1 MLSQRMVVTV
11 VSKDVLV
18 DRMEES
24 GVTYVNTALSK

>member
-1 MLSQRMVVTV
+1 VLSQRMVVTV

-24 GVTYVNTALSK
+24 GITYVSTALLR